1 MMLIAAR
8 SVTSPG
14 PAMRP
19 SAGSRRGLNTAD
31 INWMEAHAV
40 ADEGEEEPDKFA
52 VEGIGNADE
61 WNKR

>member
-1 MMLIAAR
+1 
-8 SVTSPG
+8 
-14 PAMRP
+14 MRP
-19 SAGSRRGLNTAD
+19 SASSRRGLNTAD